1 MKKIILGCTLML
13 CGVMGGTGWIIAYV
27 LRLGL
32 TTATDPYGSVMKCF
46 HEMGRSSDI
55 YIAIIFYIVAVIG
68 LVVAVNSI
76 MGDNNKH
83 SKTADEERKQENET
97 GE

>member
-13 CGVMGGTGWIIAYV
+13 CGVIGGTGWIIAYV
-27 LRLGL
+27 LRIGL
-32 TTATDPYGSVMKCF
+32 EWNPNMFGSVMECSY
-46 HEMGRSSDI
+46 ELGRSSDI

>member
-13 CGVMGGTGWIIAYV
+13 CGVIGGSGWIIAYV

-55 YIAIIFYIVAVIG
+55 YIAIIFYIIAVIG
-68 LVVAVNSI
+68 LGIAVYSFK
-76 MGDNNKH
+76 DSNKH
-83 SKTADEERKQENET
+83 SKTVDEERKQENIT